1 MLPDLS
7 PERVAARLSLLR
19 ASWSPMTEAEARALL
34 EGPPALPFAEAVAQR
49 LAELRALSDLT
60 RHLHARAR

>member
-1 MLPDLS
+1 MPPDLT
-7 PERVAARLSLLR
+7 PERVAARLALLR

-34 EGPPALPFAEAVAQR
+34 ECPTTRPFAEAVAQR

-60 RHLHARAR
+60 RRLHARAR